1 MLLSPRPRGGRR
13 RDAAPGRRGAGARAG
28 AAWAV
33 QGARS
38 FVTLRRNPDLGS
50 APTSANLNNHHR
62 NTLEEIFSHPAS
74 GNIEWRNVLSLL
86 EAVAD
91 TTEEHNG
98 KLKVKLGSETEVFRT
113 PHGKDIDPQMIVD
126 LRRMLAGAGY
136 APS

>member
-1 MLLSPRPRGGRR
+1 MEAPRSGSEPGTPSRWAPERRR
-13 RDAAPGRRGAGARAG
+13 RDRGGGAGI
-28 AAWAV
+28 
-33 QGARS
+33 
-38 FVTLRRNPDLGS
+38 TLRANPDRGS

>member
-1 MLLSPRPRGGRR
+1 MSIRST
-13 RDAAPGRRGAGARAG
+13 RAG
-28 AAWAV
+28 I
-33 QGARS
+33 
-38 FVTLRRNPDLGS
+38 TLRPNPDLGS

-126 LRRMLAGAGY
+126 LRRMLAAAGY

>member
-1 MLLSPRPRGGRR
+1 
-13 RDAAPGRRGAGARAG
+13 
-28 AAWAV
+28 
-33 QGARS
+33 
-38 FVTLRRNPDLGS
+38 VTTDLGS
-50 APTSANLNNHHR
+50 DHR
-62 NTLEEIFSHPAS
+62 GTVERILRHPAS